1 LEVSLGGVLVGT
13 VIALLG
19 PSTPRFPK
27 ATEVKQFDFRLSP
40 QGDFNQPEGWVRY
53 RGPGYPFY
61 ITAELTKEEFAVGG
75 RSLRFQLNGGNC
87 AYFSPVIDVSADFNY
102 VLVGQI
108 KTKGLSLDE
117 ALLMI
122 EFLDQAGK
130 IVGTTPTS
138 QRVRGDSDW
147 TVVRVGPLPA
157 PAEAKTCR
165 IACVTK
171 AGDVPDLAGK
181 VYFDDLWLGRLPR
194 LEVETTG
201 RYRLFDVGSDKRAK
215 VIVRGDEGRDL
226 RAKFYLFDADRKL
239 LAEESL
245 PVSRSPS
252 ESFAEWVIPAK
263 DAGFYYLDVALEEGG
278 RPVLRRQF
286 PITVLPR
293 QQGTARGEFGV
304 SLPISDRGLE
314 LYEHLLEYSGCRWS
328 KLPLWGPKIPVRS
341 PAEERGLA
349 EFLERLSRRGYLVV
363 GRLDG
368 PPVELADQ
376 LAENET
382 SIADLVAMSPNVW
395 GSSLESLLVR
405 YSLKIVHWQLGDD
418 HDRGFQLV
426 GEVDRYLTA
435 VQTEAS
441 RIGRDIRLGVSW
453 DYLARPPSSK
463 SLAFLSVGDQVDA
476 DRPIRGAAPL
486 SDEQIVEQIPLIKDV
501 LRLAGESAELF
512 VSITPL
518 PEERYDRRSRII
530 DLARRAV
537 AAKTAGASA
546 IFLTGNGSQ
555 SLGMIDEDGAPNELF
570 TIWRH
575 LADNLGGMTYLGS
588 LNDLVGVSNHL
599 FVGGGRATLI
609 AWSDEPSTVEAVLGR
624 TAVVRDL
631 WGRTIQPASD
641 SETRT
646 IQVDDM
652 PIVVTDVDEFLIRWQ
667 FGVRF
672 AKGSVPG
679 RFGAHEEQIVVTNP
693 LDVPVSGSAAPVFPP
708 EWNQRPEQIA
718 LNVLP
723 KETARE
729 TILISLP
736 QGVSQGDYSIPID
749 FRLSADRSYR
759 FRVFRPFRVG
769 GDELRI
775 EAKGRVLPSGS
786 YEVDATVSN
795 LTDKPMSLSA
805 SARTLSRPAELEFI
819 PNLPAGSTTG
829 VRFLFRDGA
838 DLSGQKLHIKFED
851 PRNRREFSYDHLIE

>member
-1 LEVSLGGVLVGT
+1 MGLGGVLVGML
-13 VIALLG
+13 IALVG

-61 ITAELTKEEFAVGG
+61 VTAELTAEEFAVGG
-75 RSLRFQLNGGNC
+75 RSLRFQLNGGSC
-87 AYFSPVIDVSADFNY
+87 AFLSPSIDVSPDFNY

-108 KTKGLSLDE
+108 KTKGLSQDE

-122 EFLDQAGK
+122 EFLDQAGG
-130 IVGTTPTS
+130 IVGSSPTS

-171 AGDVPDLAGK
+171 SGDVPDLTGK

-201 RYRLFDVGSDKRAK
+201 KYRLFDIDADKRAK

-245 PVSRSPS
+245 PVTRSKP
-252 ESFAEWVIPAK
+252 ESFAEWGIPTK
-263 DAGFYYLDVALEEGG
+263 DVGFYHLDVALEEGG

-286 PITVLPR
+286 PMTVLPR
-293 QQGTARGEFGV
+293 QQGTARGEFGI
-304 SLPISDRGLE
+304 SLPVRDQGLE
-314 LYEHLLEYSGCRWS
+314 LYERLLEYSGCRWS
-328 KLPLWGPKIPVRS
+328 KLPLWGPRLPARS
-341 PAEERGLA
+341 PADERGLA
-349 EFLERLSRRGYLVV
+349 EYLERLSRRGYLVV

-376 LAENET
+376 LAESET
-382 SIADLVAMSPNVW
+382 SIADLVAMSPSIW

-418 HDRGFQLV
+418 QDRGFQLV
-426 GEVDRYLTA
+426 DGVDRYLSA
-435 VQTEAS
+435 VQAEAS
-441 RIGRDIRLGVSW
+441 RIGRDIRLGIPW
-453 DYLARPPSSK
+453 DYLAPPPRSK
-463 SLAFLSVGDQVDA
+463 SLAFLAVGDQIDA
-476 DRPIRGAAPL
+476 DRPINGAAPL
-486 SDEQIVEQIPLIKDV
+486 SDEQILDQIPLIKEG
-501 LRLAGESAELF
+501 LQPEEGSAELF
-512 VSITPL
+512 VSIAPL
-518 PEERYDRRSRII
+518 AEERYDRRSRII

-546 IFLTGNGSQ
+546 IFLTGNGGQ
-555 SLGMIDEDGAPNELF
+555 SPGMIDEDGSPNELF

-588 LNDLVGVSNHL
+588 LGDLVGVSNHL

-609 AWSDEPSTVEAVLGR
+609 AWSDEPTTVEAVLGR
-624 TAVVRDL
+624 NAVVRDL
-631 WGRTIQPASD
+631 WGRVVQPASE

-646 IQVDDM
+646 LAVDDM

-667 FGVRF
+667 FGVRL

-679 RFGAHEEQIVVTNP
+679 RFGAHEEQLVVTNP
-693 LDVPVSGSAAPVFPP
+693 LDVPISGSAAPIFPP

-723 KETARE
+723 KETSRE

-749 FRLSADRSYR
+749 FRISAERNYR

-775 EAKGRVLPSGS
+775 EAKGRILPSGH
-786 YEVDATVSN
+786 YEVDTTVTN

-829 VRFLFRDGA
+829 VRFSFRDGA
-838 DLSGQKLHIKFED
+838 NLSGQKLRIKFED
-851 PRNRREFSYDHLIE
+851 PRNRREFSYDHFIE